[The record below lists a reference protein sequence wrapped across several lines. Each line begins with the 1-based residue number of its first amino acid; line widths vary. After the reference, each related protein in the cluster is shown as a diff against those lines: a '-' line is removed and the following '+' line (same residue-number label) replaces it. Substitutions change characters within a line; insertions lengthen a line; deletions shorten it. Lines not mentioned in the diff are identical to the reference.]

1 MTIFDKFQQ
10 LAAARKELEQNC
22 DSFFNIV
29 MEEIVSGTEAI
40 VNGRPM
46 ILAGSNNY
54 LGLSFDSECIDAACD
69 AARKQGT
76 GTTGSRMAN
85 GTFSGHVALEH
96 ELADFFNR

>member
-22 DSFFNIV
+22 DNFFNIV

-54 LGLSFDSECIDAACD
+54 LGLSFDAACIDAACD
-69 AARKQGT
+69 AAD
-76 GTTGSRMAN
+76 ACN
-85 GTFSGHVALEH
+85 APVEH
-96 ELADFFNR
+96 EQAGRSDADEDAPDSGCDGCE